1 MINTESIRGAT
12 WRLALNHTKSTKWRH
27 LVDNY
32 LACTKSNVDRVQR
45 NNVQGKNL
53 GVILRLTASLRLAS
67 EHAAPPGVAA
77 MNRLLRPSLSGA
89 LLRRLTPLPTCVTRR
104 GYAKEIKFGNEA
116 RQQMLIGVDLLAD
129 AVAVTMGPKVTLP
142 PSPPPPRLHTLTKFS
157 ASCFFYFTFIFLQ
170 N

>member
-1 MINTESIRGAT
+1 M
-12 WRLALNHTKSTKWRH
+12 
-27 LVDNY
+27 
-32 LACTKSNVDRVQR
+32 
-45 NNVQGKNL
+45 

-142 PSPPPPRLHTLTKFS
+142 PPAYTRLPSLVHRVFLLYIYFSTKLTVKKYQNRPG
-157 ASCFFYFTFIFLQ
+157 FFQSSVGKVL
-170 N
+170 